1 MRRKDIVLELKI
13 ISRRCFGEILV
24 MPENSTG
31 KPTGVYDLGRHLV
44 YIADCFSDS
53 SLVTDDTDSGSIIV
67 PEESES

>member
-13 ISRRCFGEILV
+13 LARRCFGEIVV

-44 YIADCFSDS
+44 YIAECLSDS
-53 SLVTDDTDSGSIIV
+53 SLVTDETDSGLIV
-67 PEESES
+67 VLEESDS